1 MCCYLFCWEIPIRST
16 FLKFCQMQQEESQAH
31 TDFTVTRCTCAFC
44 GSFVIVAVRRRP
56 DQASNQSAGVS
67 ATTCAITYLSRT
79 SLGPPGVPPASL
91 ITLWYHL
98 CYHLSDNYLVPL
110 WYFSGTS
117 LGPPVVSPAS
127 LILLWYLTAF
137 PFSRLCTRVLYCL
150 RCYEDFWKHGKLRGP
165 NLCKLWI
172 QDLWMGRSQESCLPL
187 L

>member
-1 MCCYLFCWEIPIRST
+1 MYISKILSNAARREPSSYWFYCYSMYLRLLWEFCHRCSEAETRPSIQSVSRGLCYHLCYHLPIS
-16 FLKFCQMQQEESQAH
+16 
-31 TDFTVTRCTCAFC
+31 
-44 GSFVIVAVRRRP
+44 
-56 DQASNQSAGVS
+56 
-67 ATTCAITYLSRT
+67 YLSGT
-79 SLGPPGVPPASL
+79 TWVPPASL

-127 LILLWYLTAF
+127 LILLWYLSGTPCPAAF

-150 RCYEDFWKHGKLRGP
+150 RCYEFFWKHGKLHGL